1 MLSRCLIRQLSSS
14 LPGWVLLVF
23 NPITDEL
30 YGPKSSNLLVASVFV
45 LTLFF
50 FVPVYVCLCTCVGG
64 CTSLLSHARLR
75 CMCTC
80 NRCTFCHLQNF
91 INSELVQTVKAKL
104 YTAILSR
111 SLLFQRPSNSSVSQ
125 SSFTLF
131 LLFFFACHFILP
143 PKRFV
148 ILLIMEDSVFLF
160 FSLSLWEPCLCLH
173 TLLFNNPPL
182 HLSLFFFICCSSP
195 LFWPVLEF
203 GRFSRGFCAVDCHKP
218 CKSSWRLTLNLLPHP
233 NVPWFWVPWSS
244 LSVVCHL
251 FYHLVLFQPCSF
263 CSSSLMN
270 NAYVVE

>member
-1 MLSRCLIRQLSSS
+1 MLSRCLIRQFSS
-14 LPGWVLLVF
+14 LPGSVLLVF
-23 NPITDEL
+23 NPIRDEL
-30 YGPKSSNLLVASVFV
+30 YGLKSSNLLVASVFV

-195 LFWPVLEF
+195 LFWPCF
-203 GRFSRGFCAVDCHKP
+203 GVWVFLSCGLSLTTVCIHVNLHDVSLLFFC
-218 CKSSWRLTLNLLPHP
+218 LTQTFPD
-233 NVPWFWVPWSS
+233 WVSWSS
-244 LSVVCHL
+244 LFVIRHL
-251 FYHLVLFQPCSF
+251 FYHLVLFQPCSL

-270 NAYVVE
+270 NAYVV

>member
-1 MLSRCLIRQLSSS
+1 MVMLSRCLIRQLSSS

-125 SSFTLF
+125 FPFTLFF
-131 LLFFFACHFILP
+131 LLFFFTCHFHFAP
-143 PKRFV
+143 
-148 ILLIMEDSVFLF
+148 
-160 FSLSLWEPCLCLH
+160 
-173 TLLFNNPPL
+173 
-182 HLSLFFFICCSSP
+182 
-195 LFWPVLEF
+195 
-203 GRFSRGFCAVDCHKP
+203 
-218 CKSSWRLTLNLLPHP
+218 
-233 NVPWFWVPWSS
+233 
-244 LSVVCHL
+244 
-251 FYHLVLFQPCSF
+251 
-263 CSSSLMN
+263 
-270 NAYVVE
+270 